1 MKIKSI
7 AITLVILA
15 GVGALVAQRLNTD
28 TDASAKKT
36 PDPAVA
42 LALTEP
48 KDVPFLIDL
57 NGTVTSLKIVDVHS
71 QVTNLVR
78 EVRVHE
84 GQFVQAGDVLFVL
97 DDRVDRANYNKLN
110 AQLLRDKALAV
121 DQERQLSRNEE
132 LKQKNFVSQGA
143 LDTSHTQRDAQQELV
158 KSDEAALEAAKVALD
173 FDTIRAP
180 ISGRTGVVNVFPGT
194 LVVPQT
200 TSLVT
205 ITQLDP
211 IAVQFSV
218 PEAQLAKLQQ
228 ALAHSNGKTGEDN
241 VKAKPPS
248 ASSPVAGHLYFVDN
262 TVDASS
268 GSIKAKAIF
277 ANPKNELWPGEF
289 VQTSVNLGILKDALS
304 VPAKALVNSPNGKFV
319 YVVGEDNVAVQ
330 KNIKEVYLFGESMVV
345 EGLTPGD
352 RVVIDG
358 KQNVRPNGHVRVVNL
373 DGKGSGSKEGAKG
386 GAKEG
391 SKDGSK
397 EGAKEASSP
406 AKSGGESAKSPEAA
420 K

>member
-7 AITLVILA
+7 VITVVILA
-15 GVGALVAQRLNTD
+15 GVGALVAQRFTSD
-28 TDASAKKT
+28 TDASSKKT

-57 NGTVTSLKIVDVHS
+57 NGTVTSLKIVDVHA

-97 DDRVDRANYNKLN
+97 DDRVDKANYDKLY
-110 AQLLRDKALAV
+110 AQLLRDKALAL
-121 DQERQLSRNEE
+121 DQERQLTRNEE

-143 LDTSHTQRDAQQELV
+143 LDTSHSQRDAQQDLV

-211 IAVQFSV
+211 IAVQFNV
-218 PEAQLAKLQQ
+218 PEAQLGKLQQ
-228 ALAHSNGKTGEDN
+228 ALAQSNGKAGEDN
-241 VKAKPPS
+241 VQAKAPS
-248 ASSPVAGHLYFVDN
+248 GSSSVAGHLYFVDN

-277 ANPKNELWPGEF
+277 ANPKNQLWPGEF
-289 VQTSVNLGILKDALS
+289 VQTSLNLGILKNALS
-304 VPAKALVNSPNGKFV
+304 VPAKALVNNPNGKFV

-330 KNIKEVYLFGESMVV
+330 KNIKEVFLFGESMVV
-345 EGLTPGD
+345 EGLAPGD

-373 DGKGSGSKEGAKG
+373 DGKGSGSKDGAKDGAKG
-386 GAKEG
+386 AP
-391 SKDGSK
+391 K
-397 EGAKEASSP
+397 EGANDTTTPAPKQDT
-406 AKSGGESAKSPEAA
+406 AKSTEAA

>member
-7 AITLVILA
+7 VITAVVLA
-15 GVGALVAQRLNTD
+15 GFGALVAQRFYSQN
-28 TDASAKKT
+28 DATANKT

-42 LALTEP
+42 LASTEP
-48 KDVPFLIDL
+48 KDVPFLVDL
-57 NGTVTSLKIVDVHS
+57 NGTVTSLKIVDVHA
-71 QVTNLVR
+71 QVTNLVQ

-84 GQFVQAGDVLFVL
+84 GQFVKAGDVLFVL
-97 DDRVDRANYNKLN
+97 DDRVDKANYNKLY
-110 AQLLRDKALAV
+110 AQLLRDKALAL
-121 DQERQLSRNEE
+121 DQERQLIRNEE

-143 LDTSHTQRDAQQELV
+143 LDTSHSQRDAQQELV

-180 ISGRTGVVNVFPGT
+180 ISGRTGVVGVFPGS

-211 IAVQFSV
+211 ISVQFNV
-218 PEAQLAKLQQ
+218 PEAHLAKLQQ
-228 ALAHSNGKTGEDN
+228 ALAQSIGKAGEDN
-241 VKAKPPS
+241 VQAKPPS
-248 ASSPVAGHLYFVDN
+248 GSSSVAGHLYFVDN

-289 VQTSVNLGILKDALS
+289 VQTSLNLGILKNALS

-330 KNIKEVYLFGESMVV
+330 KNIKEVFLFGESMGV

-358 KQNVRPNGHVRVVNL
+358 KQNVKPNGHVRVVNL
-373 DGKGSGSKEGAKG
+373 EGKGSDSKEGAKG
-386 GAKEG
+386 AP
-391 SKDGSK
+391 K
-397 EGAKEASSP
+397 EGAKDATAP
-406 AKSGGESAKSPEAA
+406 APSKESDQSTQAA

>member
-373 DGKGSGSKEGAKG
+373 DGKGSGSKDGAKG

>member
-228 ALAHSNGKTGEDN
+228 ALAHSNGKTSEDN

-373 DGKGSGSKEGAKG
+373 DAKGSGSKEGAKG

>member
-373 DGKGSGSKEGAKG
+373 DAKGSGSKEGAKG

>member
-406 AKSGGESAKSPEAA
+406 AKSGGESAKSPVAA

>member
-228 ALAHSNGKTGEDN
+228 ALAHSNGKTSEDN

>member
-1 MKIKSI
+1 M
-7 AITLVILA
+7 
-15 GVGALVAQRLNTD
+15 
-28 TDASAKKT
+28 
-36 PDPAVA
+36 
-42 LALTEP
+42 
-48 KDVPFLIDL
+48 
-57 NGTVTSLKIVDVHS
+57 
-71 QVTNLVR
+71 
-78 EVRVHE
+78 
-84 GQFVQAGDVLFVL
+84 
-97 DDRVDRANYNKLN
+97 
-110 AQLLRDKALAV
+110 
-121 DQERQLSRNEE
+121 
-132 LKQKNFVSQGA
+132 
-143 LDTSHTQRDAQQELV
+143 
-158 KSDEAALEAAKVALD
+158 ALD

-373 DGKGSGSKEGAKG
+373 DAKGSGSKEGAKG